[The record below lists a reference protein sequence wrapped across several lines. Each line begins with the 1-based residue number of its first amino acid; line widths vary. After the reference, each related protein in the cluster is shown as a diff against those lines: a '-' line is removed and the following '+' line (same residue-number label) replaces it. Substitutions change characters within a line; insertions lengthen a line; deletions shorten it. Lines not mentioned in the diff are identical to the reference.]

1 MDHSKLLVMDR
12 MWKRLRTRRRTKLG
26 ISMVVVGRWRW
37 RLITM
42 EALMIVV
49 RRKAAPEIV
58 LHALLLNTI
67 VLAVVLLGHI
77 LRRG

>member
-1 MDHSKLLVMDR
+1 MDHSKVLVIDR

-37 RLITM
+37 RLIKM
-42 EALMIVV
+42 EALMMVV
-49 RRKAAPEIV
+49 RRKATPVIV